1 MAYSDD
7 RKLML
12 RTKRAARALGIA
24 ATWVNSGQPVN
35 ISTDFIYEL
44 YILFE
49 LILQLS
55 RFYKIKYNPGV
66 GKNQHCF
73 PKKPANKAGRPNFE
87 VYSRHTRSLI
97 WQICA
102 GTKIVDKVNMKRAP
116 DISFQKGSASD
127 LPTFDDV
134 ELIWDAKYK
143 SDSNTRIT
151 HKEISEFAR
160 WIDTLELRMT
170 VIANLQLSQFHRM
183 TANCLITNGKESTEP
198 NAERIRCNLKEVMK
212 FFPDKQFRVF
222 P

>member
-1 MAYSDD
+1 M
-7 RKLML
+7 
-12 RTKRAARALGIA
+12 
-24 ATWVNSGQPVN
+24 
-35 ISTDFIYEL
+35 IS
-44 YILFE
+44 
-49 LILQLS
+49 QLS
-55 RFYKIKYNPGV
+55 GVYKIKYNPGV
-66 GKNQHCF
+66 GSKQHCL
-73 PKKPANKAGRPNFE
+73 PKKPADKAGRPKFE

-102 GTKIVDKVNMKRAP
+102 GTKIVDIVNMKRAP

-160 WIDTLELRMT
+160 WIDLLKVKKAVVKNLR
-170 VIANLQLSQFHRM
+170 LSQYHEM

-198 NAERIRCNLKEVMK
+198 DTERIRCDLKEVIN
-212 FFPDKQFRVF
+212 FFPDK
-222 P
+222 